1 MLKKRA
7 PKLKFGSSK
16 TKTYDVNTLKL
27 SEKIN
32 SEQEEK

>member
-1 MLKKRA
+1 MLKKMTT
-7 PKLKFGSSK
+7 KLKFGSSK
-16 TKTYDVNTLKL
+16 TKPFDVDSLKL